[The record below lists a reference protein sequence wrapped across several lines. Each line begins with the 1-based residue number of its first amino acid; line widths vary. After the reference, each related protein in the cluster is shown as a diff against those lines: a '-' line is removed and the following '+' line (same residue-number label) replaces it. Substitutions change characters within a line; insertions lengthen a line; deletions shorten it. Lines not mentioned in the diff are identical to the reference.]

1 MEIRELVLLIA
12 GMLIGSGLTLLF
24 WMVIQF
30 KPTYRRQMRRSTY
43 IPPSIEGR
51 KYQRKYRNVQ
61 KDFDKSLIKMQK
73 ALDKY

>member
-1 MEIRELVLLIA
+1 METRELALLFA
-12 GMLIGSGLTLLF
+12 GMLIGSGLTLF
-24 WMVIQF
+24 VWVVIQL

-51 KYQRKYRNVQ
+51 KYQRQYRKIN
-61 KDFDKSLIKMQK
+61 KKFDNSLVKMHK

>member
-1 MEIRELVLLIA
+1 MGTREFILLIA

-61 KDFDKSLIKMQK
+61 KDFDKSLVKMQK

>member
-1 MEIRELVLLIA
+1 VSTREVILLIA
-12 GMLIGSGLTLLF
+12 GMLIGSGLTLF
-24 WMVIQF
+24 VWVVIQL

-51 KYQRKYRNVQ
+51 KYQRKYKKIQ
-61 KDFDKSLIKMQK
+61 KNFDNSLVKMQK

>member
-61 KDFDKSLIKMQK
+61 KDFDKSLVKMQK

>member
-1 MEIRELVLLIA
+1 VSTREVILLIA
-12 GMLIGSGLTLLF
+12 GMLIGSGLTLFVWVL
-24 WMVIQF
+24 IQV

-51 KYQRKYRNVQ
+51 KYQRKYRKIN
-61 KDFDKSLIKMQK
+61 KKFDNSLIKFQK

>member
-1 MEIRELVLLIA
+1 VDTREFILLIA
-12 GMLIGSGLTLLF
+12 GVIIGSGLTLF
-24 WMVIQF
+24 VWAVIQL
-30 KPTYRRQMRRSTY
+30 KPSYRRQMRRSTY

-61 KDFDKSLIKMQK
+61 KDFDKSLVKMQK

>member
-1 MEIRELVLLIA
+1 METRELALLFA
-12 GMLIGSGLTLLF
+12 GMLIGSGLTLF
-24 WMVIQF
+24 VWVVIQL

-51 KYQRKYRNVQ
+51 KYQRQYRKIN
-61 KDFDKSLIKMQK
+61 KKFDNGLVKMQK

>member
-30 KPTYRRQMRRSTY
+30 KPTYRRQMRGSTY

>member
-1 MEIRELVLLIA
+1 MGTREFILLIA

>member
-1 MEIRELVLLIA
+1 VDTREFILLIA
-12 GMLIGSGLTLLF
+12 GVIIGSGLTLF
-24 WMVIQF
+24 VWAVIQL
-30 KPTYRRQMRRSTY
+30 KPSYRRQMRRSTY

-73 ALDKY
+73 ALDKH